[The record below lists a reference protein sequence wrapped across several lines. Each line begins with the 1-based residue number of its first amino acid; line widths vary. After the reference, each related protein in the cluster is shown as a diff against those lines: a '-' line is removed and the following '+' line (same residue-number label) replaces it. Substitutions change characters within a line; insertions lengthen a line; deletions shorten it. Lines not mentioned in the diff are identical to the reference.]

1 MPSPFRI
8 VSLRLAIEYA
18 LWTLG
23 VLLLLVFAGG
33 RALGEIERRQAIHA
47 FTASK
52 PAAIT
57 AAVGNRGGFDAGTSP
72 ATTPASPSTWAA
84 LPSAPGDPDRSEWS
98 TARVRDHAESRV
110 EDTSLPVAL
119 LRIPRVALE
128 VPVFPDVGERNLNR
142 GAGLVDTGA
151 GPDSNGNIA
160 IAAHRDGYFRALR
173 RVEVGDVIELE
184 SASQNRRYRID
195 ALSIVD
201 PHDLSPLQSSSGPV
215 LTLITCYPFWF
226 VGNAPQRF
234 IVRAVAVQ

>member
-1 MPSPFRI
+1 M
-8 VSLRLAIEYA
+8 
-18 LWTLG
+18 
-23 VLLLLVFAGG
+23 LLLVFAGG
-33 RALGEIERRQAIHA
+33 RALGEIERRQAILA
-47 FTASK
+47 FTESK
-52 PAAIT
+52 PAAIS
-57 AAVGNRGGFDAGTSP
+57 AAVRDGGLFEVVPSP
-72 ATTPASPSTWAA
+72 AMAVATKSGSTP

-98 TARVRDHAESRV
+98 SARVRDHAESLL
-110 EDTSLPVAL
+110 EDKSLPVAV